1 MGYLSDLHIQI
12 KWQRWSSLFYFE
24 ASWKKT
30 FIAVCAQI
38 WCFPRESLRCLIYLV
53 LISLKFLLSVQF
65 LFIVQYVTVTMQDLW
80 KVAFLKINS
89 AIKSLEF
96 LRSSIILR
104 SEREREGER
113 EKQSNSELKFHQIL
127 GKSRIGTLLP
137 TFIKT
142 YKNNQ
147 ILIFFIFLNFSKTCL
162 EFINKICIFLI
173 LNWDMYQL

>member
-12 KWQRWSSLFYFE
+12 KWQRWSSSFYFE
-24 ASWKKT
+24 ASWKKKHL
-30 FIAVCAQI
+30 Q
-38 WCFPRESLRCLIYLV
+38 
-53 LISLKFLLSVQF
+53 LSVLKSDVFLKNRSGVWSTWSWLVWSF
-65 LFIVQYVTVTMQDLW
+65 LFNFCLSHSDMQDLW

-104 SEREREGER
+104 SEREREWER

-147 ILIFFIFLNFSKTCL
+147 ILIFFIFLNFSETCL
-162 EFINKICIFLI
+162 EFINKMCIFLI

>member
-1 MGYLSDLHIQI
+1 MLKSDVFL
-12 KWQRWSSLFYFE
+12 KNRSGVWSTW
-24 ASWKKT
+24 SW
-30 FIAVCAQI
+30 
-38 WCFPRESLRCLIYLV
+38 LV
-53 LISLKFLLSVQF
+53 WSF
-65 LFIVQYVTVTMQDLW
+65 LFNFCLSYSDMQDLW

-96 LRSSIILR
+96 LRSSIIFR
-104 SEREREGER
+104 SEREREREREWERER
-113 EKQSNSELKFHQIL
+113 EKQSNSELKFRQIL

-147 ILIFFIFLNFSKTCL
+147 ILIFFIFLNFSETCL
-162 EFINKICIFLI
+162 EFINKMCIFLI